1 VLKYCQYFP
10 LQPDG
15 RTWITV
21 DNLTGTVERIVYHN
35 DENHYTVARLKL
47 AEAATR
53 YRATPDLTTI
63 VGALP
68 GINVGETLLLNGEW
82 QVNPQHGRQFKV
94 QSFEPQLPNTVDGI
108 RRYLGSGLIKGVG
121 PKTAE
126 RIVALFGADTL
137 EVIEQEPGR
146 LSEVSGISGKKIA
159 GIVKAWTEQKEVKNL
174 MLFLQSHE
182 VESGLA
188 ARIYKAYG
196 ADAITVIRDDPYQ
209 LAKDVHGVGFKTA
222 DALAR
227 KLGLPEQSPQRHMA
241 GLKYVLSQASEDG
254 HVFLPRDELLAHAA
268 EALNAAPPDLA
279 EALGGLVKT
288 REVIVEPSPPAA
300 LTPQP
305 MRIGLSALPAGRQP
319 NRPLPDAGEGERT
332 SLTPPG
338 SGTRPLSDNKG
349 REGESVDESTRGGS
363 PLPPSTRGGSPLP
376 RQGERARPSD
386 PRLGS
391 EGLGSHGVGVRAAV
405 DERVYLAP
413 FFFSERGAARR
424 LKLLAET
431 PSTLLFARNI
441 DWARAFAGL
450 EGSGKIELAEGQKR
464 AVQTAL
470 SHKVSVLTG
479 GPGVGKTTTLR
490 AVLHLLEHYG
500 IRYCLA
506 APTGRAAKRMSEAT
520 GRHASTMHRLL
531 EFSPAHNGFAH
542 NEENPLPYSFV
553 IADESSMIDI
563 LLFYSLL
570 KAVPLT
576 AHLLL
581 VGDADQLPSVGPGN
595 VLRDIIGSA
604 ALPVTRLTEL
614 FRQAAG
620 SHIITTAHSINQ
632 GQIPR
637 LENRGDTD
645 LFFIKEDD
653 PERIIQLLTTVVAE
667 RAPRA
672 FGLDPLADV
681 QVITPSN
688 RGPLGV
694 GNLNVQLQETL
705 NPAQPGE
712 LTWGQRVYRPGDK
725 VMQIR
730 NNYNKNVFNGDMGRV
745 ARIDREEQTL
755 IVQYPAEGLP
765 ITRDDDLAAPGRGR
779 NRPAPPIIPRPDGG
793 GNVIEVAYEFSELD
807 ELVHAYAVSVHK
819 SQGSEFP
826 AVVMPLTTSH
836 YLLLQRNLIYTAI
849 TRARRLCVLIGSPRA
864 LAIAVKNSAVDRRY
878 TALDERLRAAPPR
891 ILS

>member
-1 VLKYCQYFP
+1 
-10 LQPDG
+10 
-15 RTWITV
+15 V
-21 DNLTGTVERIVYHN
+21 DHLTGTVERIVYQN

-47 AEAATR
+47 AESAAATR
-53 YRATPDLTTI
+53 YRAAPDLTTV
-63 VGALP
+63 VGAMP

-94 QSFEPQLPNTVDGI
+94 QTFEPRLPSTVDGI
-108 RRYLGSGLIKGVG
+108 RRYLGSGLIKGIG

-126 RIVALFGADTL
+126 RIVDYFGADTL
-137 EVIEQEPGR
+137 EVVEQEPAR
-146 LSEVSGISGKKIA
+146 LAEVSGISAKKVA
-159 GIVKAWTEQKEVKNL
+159 DIVRAWTEQKEVKNL

-188 ARIYKAYG
+188 ARIYKQYG
-196 ADAITVIRDDPYQ
+196 ADAINVIRDDPYR
-209 LAKDVHGVGFKTA
+209 LAKDIRGVGFKTA

-227 KLGLPEQSPQRHMA
+227 KLGLPEQSPQRHAA
-241 GLKYVLSQASEDG
+241 GLKYVLSQASDDG
-254 HVFLPRDELLAHAA
+254 HVYLPRPELLTRAA
-268 EALNAAPPDLA
+268 EALGAAPDDL
-279 EALGGLVKT
+279 ELALAALVKD
-288 REVIVEPSPPAA
+288 RDVIIEPAA
-300 LTPQP
+300 LT
-305 MRIGLSALPAGRQP
+305 LLP
-319 NRPLPDAGEGERT
+319 PLPCAGEGEQPSPSTIPSLKGRGDART
-332 SLTPPG
+332 LPPG
-338 SGTRPLSDNKG
+338 TRRDG
-349 REGESVDESTRGGS
+349 RDMT
-363 PLPPSTRGGSPLP
+363 GGSPLP
-376 RQGERARPSD
+376 RTGERAGPSAAA
-386 PRLGS
+386 
-391 EGLGSHGVGVRAAV
+391 EGPVSHGAGVRAG
-405 DERVYLAP
+405 DERAYLAP
-413 FFFSERGAARR
+413 FFFSERGAAKR

-470 SHKVSVLTG
+470 SNKVSVLTG

-531 EFSPAHNGFAH
+531 EFSPANNGFAY

-563 LLFYSLL
+563 LLFYALL
-570 KAVPLT
+570 RAVPLT

-595 VLRDIIGSA
+595 VLRDVISSQ

-614 FRQAAG
+614 FRQARG
-620 SHIITTAHSINQ
+620 SHIITTAHDINR
-632 GQIPR
+632 GVIPHF
-637 LENRGDTD
+637 ENRGDTD

-653 PERIIQLLTTVVAE
+653 PGRVIELLTTVVSE

-681 QVITPSN
+681 QVISPSN
-688 RGPLGV
+688 QGALGV
-694 GNLNVQLQETL
+694 SNLNVQLQEML
-705 NPAQPGE
+705 NPARPDD
-712 LTWGQRVYRPGDK
+712 LKWGQRVFRSGDK

-755 IVQYPAEGLP
+755 VVQYPAEGLP
-765 ITRDDDLAAPGRGR
+765 IKRDDDLAAPGRGR
-779 NRPAPPIIPRPDGG
+779 NRPAPPIIPRPGGG

-807 ELVHAYAVSVHK
+807 ELTHAYAVSVHK

-836 YLLLQRNLIYTAI
+836 FKLLQRNLIYTAI

-864 LAIAVKNSAVDRRY
+864 LAIAVKNSSVDKRY

-891 ILS
+891 TLS

>member
-1 VLKYCQYFP
+1 M
-10 LQPDG
+10 DH
-15 RTWITV
+15 
-21 DNLTGTVERIVYHN
+21 LTGTVERIVYQN

-47 AEAATR
+47 AESAAATR
-53 YRATPDLTTI
+53 YRAAPDLTTV
-63 VGALP
+63 VGAMP

-94 QSFEPQLPNTVDGI
+94 QTFEPRLPSTVDGI
-108 RRYLGSGLIKGVG
+108 RRYLGSGLIKGIG

-126 RIVALFGADTL
+126 RIVDYFGADTL
-137 EVIEQEPGR
+137 EVVEQEPAR
-146 LSEVSGISGKKIA
+146 LAEVSGISAKKVA
-159 GIVKAWTEQKEVKNL
+159 DIVRAWTEQKEVKNL

-188 ARIYKAYG
+188 ARIYKQYG
-196 ADAITVIRDDPYQ
+196 ADAINVIRDDPYR
-209 LAKDVHGVGFKTA
+209 LAKDIRGVGFKTA

-227 KLGLPEQSPQRHMA
+227 KLGLPEQSPQRHAA
-241 GLKYVLSQASEDG
+241 GLKYVLSQASDDG
-254 HVFLPRDELLAHAA
+254 HVYLPRPELLTRAA
-268 EALNAAPPDLA
+268 EALGAAPDDL
-279 EALGGLVKT
+279 ELALAALAKD
-288 REVIVEPSPPAA
+288 RDVIIEPAA
-300 LTPQP
+300 LTP
-305 MRIGLSALPAGRQP
+305 LP
-319 NRPLPDAGEGERT
+319 PLPCAGEGEQPSPSTIPSLKGRGDART
-332 SLTPPG
+332 LPPG
-338 SGTRPLSDNKG
+338 TRRDG
-349 REGESVDESTRGGS
+349 RDMT
-363 PLPPSTRGGSPLP
+363 GGSPLP
-376 RQGERARPSD
+376 RTGERAGPSAAA
-386 PRLGS
+386 
-391 EGLGSHGVGVRAAV
+391 EGPVSHGAGVRAG
-405 DERVYLAP
+405 DERAYLAP
-413 FFFSERGAARR
+413 FFFSERGAAKR

-470 SHKVSVLTG
+470 SNKVSVLTG

-531 EFSPAHNGFAH
+531 EFSPANNGFAY

-563 LLFYSLL
+563 LLFYALL
-570 KAVPLT
+570 RAVPLT

-595 VLRDIIGSA
+595 VLRDVISSQ

-614 FRQAAG
+614 FRQARG
-620 SHIITTAHSINQ
+620 SHIITTAHDINR
-632 GQIPR
+632 GVIPHF
-637 LENRGDTD
+637 ENRGDTD

-653 PERIIQLLTTVVAE
+653 PGRVIELLTTVVSE

-681 QVITPSN
+681 QVISPSN
-688 RGPLGV
+688 QGALGV
-694 GNLNVQLQETL
+694 SNLNVQLQEML
-705 NPAQPGE
+705 NPARPDD
-712 LTWGQRVYRPGDK
+712 LKWGQRVFRSGDK

-755 IVQYPAEGLP
+755 VVQYPAEGLP
-765 ITRDDDLAAPGRGR
+765 IKRDDDLAAPGRGR
-779 NRPAPPIIPRPDGG
+779 NRPAPPIIPRPGGG

-807 ELVHAYAVSVHK
+807 ELTHAYAVSVHK

-836 YLLLQRNLIYTAI
+836 FKLLQRNLIYTAI

-864 LAIAVKNSAVDRRY
+864 LAIAVKNSSVDKRY

-891 ILS
+891 TLS

>member
-1 VLKYCQYFP
+1 M
-10 LQPDG
+10 DH
-15 RTWITV
+15 
-21 DNLTGTVERIVYHN
+21 LTGTVERIVYQN

-47 AEAATR
+47 AESAAATR
-53 YRATPDLTTI
+53 YRAAPDLTTV
-63 VGALP
+63 VGAMP

-94 QSFEPQLPNTVDGI
+94 QTFEPRLPSTVDGI
-108 RRYLGSGLIKGVG
+108 RRYLGSGLIKGIG

-126 RIVALFGADTL
+126 RIVDYFGEDTL
-137 EVIEQEPGR
+137 EVVEQEPAR
-146 LSEVSGISGKKIA
+146 LAEVSGISVKKVA
-159 GIVKAWTEQKEVKNL
+159 DIVRAWTEQKEVKNL

-188 ARIYKAYG
+188 ARIYKQYG
-196 ADAITVIRDDPYQ
+196 ADAINVIRDDPYR
-209 LAKDVHGVGFKTA
+209 LAKDIRGVGFKTA

-227 KLGLPEQSPQRHMA
+227 KLGLPEQSPQRHAA
-241 GLKYVLSQASEDG
+241 GLKYVLSQASDDG
-254 HVFLPRDELLAHAA
+254 HVYLPRPELLARAA
-268 EALNAAPPDLA
+268 DALGAAPDDL
-279 EALGGLVKT
+279 ELALSILAKD
-288 REVIVEPSPPAA
+288 RDVIIEPPPSATA
-300 LTPQP
+300 LTPPP
-305 MRIGLSALPAGRQP
+305 MANWPPDPYPRDRRSSA
-319 NRPLPDAGEGERT
+319 PLPDAGEGVRASPSPIP
-332 SLTPPG
+332 SLTSRRDVRIP
-338 SGTRPLSDNKG
+338 DDM
-349 REGESVDESTRGGS
+349 E
-363 PLPPSTRGGSPLP
+363 GGSPLP
-376 RQGERARPSD
+376 RQGERAGPSAAA
-386 PRLGS
+386 
-391 EGLGSHGVGVRAAV
+391 EGPVSHGVGVRAA
-405 DERVYLAP
+405 DERAYLAP
-413 FFFSERGAARR
+413 FFFSERGAAKR

-431 PSTLLFARNI
+431 PSTLLFAHNI
-441 DWARAFAGL
+441 DWMRAFAGL

-531 EFSPAHNGFAH
+531 EFSPANNGFAY

-563 LLFYSLL
+563 LLFYALL
-570 KAVPLT
+570 RAVPLT

-595 VLRDIIGSA
+595 VLRDVINSQ

-614 FRQAAG
+614 FRQARG
-620 SHIITTAHSINQ
+620 SRIITTAHDINR
-632 GQIPR
+632 GVIPQF
-637 LENRGDTD
+637 ENRGDTD

-653 PERIIQLLTTVVAE
+653 PGRVIELLTTVVSE

-681 QVITPSN
+681 QVISPSN
-688 RGPLGV
+688 QGALGV
-694 GNLNVQLQETL
+694 GNLNVQLQEML
-705 NPAQPGE
+705 NPARSDD
-712 LTWGQRVYRPGDK
+712 LKWGQRVFRPGDK

-755 IVQYPAEGLP
+755 VVQYPAEGLP
-765 ITRDDDLAAPGRGR
+765 IKRDDDLAAPGRGR
-779 NRPAPPIIPRPDGG
+779 NRPAPPIIPRPGGG

-807 ELVHAYAVSVHK
+807 ELTHAYAVSVHK

-836 YLLLQRNLIYTAI
+836 FKLLQRNLIYTAI

-864 LAIAVKNSAVDRRY
+864 LAIAVKNSSVDKRY

-891 ILS
+891 ALS

>member
-1 VLKYCQYFP
+1 
-10 LQPDG
+10 
-15 RTWITV
+15 V
-21 DNLTGTVERIVYHN
+21 DHLTGTVERIVYQN

-47 AEAATR
+47 AESAAATR
-53 YRATPDLTTI
+53 YRAAPDLTTV
-63 VGALP
+63 VGAMP

-94 QSFEPQLPNTVDGI
+94 QTFEPRLPSTVDGI
-108 RRYLGSGLIKGVG
+108 RRYLGSGLIKGIG

-126 RIVALFGADTL
+126 RIVDYFGEDTL
-137 EVIEQEPGR
+137 EVVEQEPAR
-146 LSEVSGISGKKIA
+146 LAEVSGISAKKVA
-159 GIVKAWTEQKEVKNL
+159 DIVRAWTEQKEVKNL

-188 ARIYKAYG
+188 ARIYKQYG
-196 ADAITVIRDDPYQ
+196 ADAINVIRDDPYR
-209 LAKDVHGVGFKTA
+209 LAKDIRGVGFKTA

-227 KLGLPEQSPQRHMA
+227 KLGLPEQSPQRHAA
-241 GLKYVLSQASEDG
+241 GLKYVLSQASDDG
-254 HVFLPRDELLAHAA
+254 HVYLPRPELLARAA
-268 EALNAAPPDLA
+268 DALGAAPDDL
-279 EALGGLVKT
+279 ELALSILAKD
-288 REVIVEPSPPAA
+288 RDVIIEPPPSATA
-300 LTPQP
+300 LTP
-305 MRIGLSALPAGRQP
+305 
-319 NRPLPDAGEGERT
+319 RP
-332 SLTPPG
+332 
-338 SGTRPLSDNKG
+338 
-349 REGESVDESTRGGS
+349 
-363 PLPPSTRGGSPLP
+363 PLP
-376 RQGERARPSD
+376 RQGERAGPSAAA
-386 PRLGS
+386 
-391 EGLGSHGVGVRAAV
+391 EGPVSHGLGVRAA
-405 DERVYLAP
+405 DERAYLAP
-413 FFFSERGAARR
+413 FFFSERGAAKR

-431 PSTLLFARNI
+431 PSTLLFAHNI
-441 DWARAFAGL
+441 DWMRAFAGL

-531 EFSPAHNGFAH
+531 EFSPANNGFAY

-563 LLFYSLL
+563 LLFYALL
-570 KAVPLT
+570 RAVPLT

-595 VLRDIIGSA
+595 VLRDVINSQ

-614 FRQAAG
+614 FRQARG
-620 SHIITTAHSINQ
+620 SRIITTAHDINR
-632 GQIPR
+632 GVIPQF
-637 LENRGDTD
+637 ENRGDTD

-653 PERIIQLLTTVVAE
+653 PGRVIELLTTVVSE

-681 QVITPSN
+681 QVISPSN
-688 RGPLGV
+688 QGALGV
-694 GNLNVQLQETL
+694 GNLNVQLQEML
-705 NPAQPGE
+705 NPARSDD
-712 LTWGQRVYRPGDK
+712 LKWGQRVFRPGDK

-755 IVQYPAEGLP
+755 VVQYPAEGLP
-765 ITRDDDLAAPGRGR
+765 IKRDDDLAAPGRGR
-779 NRPAPPIIPRPDGG
+779 NRPAPPIIPRPGGG

-807 ELVHAYAVSVHK
+807 ELTHAYAVSVHK

-836 YLLLQRNLIYTAI
+836 FKLLQRNLIYTAI

-864 LAIAVKNSAVDRRY
+864 LAIAVKNSSVDKRY

-891 ILS
+891 TLS

>member
-1 VLKYCQYFP
+1 
-10 LQPDG
+10 
-15 RTWITV
+15 V
-21 DNLTGTVERIVYHN
+21 DHLTGTVERIVYQN

-47 AEAATR
+47 AESAAATR
-53 YRATPDLTTI
+53 YRAAPDLTTV
-63 VGALP
+63 VGAMP

-94 QSFEPQLPNTVDGI
+94 QTFEPRLPSTVDGI
-108 RRYLGSGLIKGVG
+108 RRYLGSGLIKGIG

-126 RIVALFGADTL
+126 RIVDYFGADTL
-137 EVIEQEPGR
+137 EVVEQEPAR
-146 LSEVSGISGKKIA
+146 LAEVSGISAKKVA
-159 GIVKAWTEQKEVKNL
+159 DIVRAWTEQKEVKNL

-188 ARIYKAYG
+188 ARIYKQYG
-196 ADAITVIRDDPYQ
+196 ADAINVIRDDPYR
-209 LAKDVHGVGFKTA
+209 LAKDIRGVGFKTA

-227 KLGLPEQSPQRHMA
+227 KLGLPEQSPQRHAA
-241 GLKYVLSQASEDG
+241 GLKYVLSQASDDG
-254 HVFLPRDELLAHAA
+254 HVYLPRPELLTRAA
-268 EALNAAPPDLA
+268 EALGAAPDDL
-279 EALGGLVKT
+279 ELALAALAKD
-288 REVIVEPSPPAA
+288 RDVIIEPAA
-300 LTPQP
+300 LTP
-305 MRIGLSALPAGRQP
+305 LP
-319 NRPLPDAGEGERT
+319 PLPCAGEGEQPSPSTIPSLKGRGDART
-332 SLTPPG
+332 LPPG
-338 SGTRPLSDNKG
+338 TRRDG
-349 REGESVDESTRGGS
+349 RDMT
-363 PLPPSTRGGSPLP
+363 GGSPLP
-376 RQGERARPSD
+376 RTGERAGPSAAA
-386 PRLGS
+386 
-391 EGLGSHGVGVRAAV
+391 EGPVSHGAGVRAG
-405 DERVYLAP
+405 DERAYLAP
-413 FFFSERGAARR
+413 FFFSERGAAKR

-470 SHKVSVLTG
+470 SNKVSVLTG

-531 EFSPAHNGFAH
+531 EFSPANNGFAY

-563 LLFYSLL
+563 LLFYALL
-570 KAVPLT
+570 RAVPLT

-595 VLRDIIGSA
+595 VLRDVISSQ

-614 FRQAAG
+614 FRQARG
-620 SHIITTAHSINQ
+620 SHIITTAHDINR
-632 GQIPR
+632 GVIPHF
-637 LENRGDTD
+637 ENRGDTD

-653 PERIIQLLTTVVAE
+653 PGRVIELLTTVVSE

-681 QVITPSN
+681 QVISPSN
-688 RGPLGV
+688 QGALGV
-694 GNLNVQLQETL
+694 SNLNVQLQEML
-705 NPAQPGE
+705 NPARPDD
-712 LTWGQRVYRPGDK
+712 LKWGQRVFRSGDK

-755 IVQYPAEGLP
+755 VVQYPAEGLP
-765 ITRDDDLAAPGRGR
+765 IKRDDDLAAPGRGR
-779 NRPAPPIIPRPDGG
+779 NRPAPPIIPRPGGG

-807 ELVHAYAVSVHK
+807 ELTHAYAVSVHK

-836 YLLLQRNLIYTAI
+836 FKLLQRNLIYTAI

-864 LAIAVKNSAVDRRY
+864 LAIAVKNSSVDKRY

-891 ILS
+891 TLS

>member
-1 VLKYCQYFP
+1 M
-10 LQPDG
+10 DH
-15 RTWITV
+15 
-21 DNLTGTVERIVYHN
+21 LTGTVERIVYQN

-47 AEAATR
+47 AESAAATR
-53 YRATPDLTTI
+53 YRAAPDLTTV
-63 VGALP
+63 VGAMP

-94 QSFEPQLPNTVDGI
+94 QTFEPRLPSTVDGI
-108 RRYLGSGLIKGVG
+108 RRYLGSGLIKGIG

-126 RIVALFGADTL
+126 RIVDYFGADTL
-137 EVIEQEPGR
+137 EVVEQEPAR
-146 LSEVSGISGKKIA
+146 LAEVSGISAKKVA
-159 GIVKAWTEQKEVKNL
+159 DIVRAWTEQKEVKNL

-188 ARIYKAYG
+188 ARIYKQYG
-196 ADAITVIRDDPYQ
+196 AGAINVIRDDPYR
-209 LAKDVHGVGFKTA
+209 LAKDIRGVGFKTA

-227 KLGLPEQSPQRHMA
+227 KLGLPEQSPQRHAA
-241 GLKYVLSQASEDG
+241 GLKYVLSQASDDG
-254 HVFLPRDELLAHAA
+254 HVYLPRPELLTRAA
-268 EALNAAPPDLA
+268 EALNAAPDDL
-279 EALGGLVKT
+279 ELALAALAKD
-288 REVIVEPSPPAA
+288 RDVIIEPAA
-300 LTPQP
+300 LTP
-305 MRIGLSALPAGRQP
+305 LP
-319 NRPLPDAGEGERT
+319 PLPCAGEGEQPSPSTIPSLKGRGDART
-332 SLTPPG
+332 LPPG
-338 SGTRPLSDNKG
+338 TRRDG
-349 REGESVDESTRGGS
+349 RDMT
-363 PLPPSTRGGSPLP
+363 GGSPLP
-376 RQGERARPSD
+376 RTGERAGPSAAA
-386 PRLGS
+386 
-391 EGLGSHGVGVRAAV
+391 EGPVSHGAGVRAG
-405 DERVYLAP
+405 DERAYLAP
-413 FFFSERGAARR
+413 FFFSERGAAKR

-441 DWARAFAGL
+441 DWVRAFAGL

-470 SHKVSVLTG
+470 SNKVSVLTG

-531 EFSPAHNGFAH
+531 EFSPANNGFAY

-563 LLFYSLL
+563 LLFYALL
-570 KAVPLT
+570 RAVPLT

-595 VLRDIIGSA
+595 VLRDVISSQ

-614 FRQAAG
+614 FRQARG
-620 SHIITTAHSINQ
+620 SHIITTAHDINR
-632 GQIPR
+632 GVIPHF
-637 LENRGDTD
+637 ENRGDTD

-653 PERIIQLLTTVVAE
+653 PGRVIELLTTVVSE

-681 QVITPSN
+681 QVISPSN
-688 RGPLGV
+688 QGALGV
-694 GNLNVQLQETL
+694 SNLNVQLQEML
-705 NPAQPGE
+705 NPARPDD
-712 LTWGQRVYRPGDK
+712 LKWGQRVFRSGDK

-755 IVQYPAEGLP
+755 VVQYPAEGLP
-765 ITRDDDLAAPGRGR
+765 IKRDDDLAAPGRGR
-779 NRPAPPIIPRPDGG
+779 NRPAPPIIPRPGGG

-807 ELVHAYAVSVHK
+807 ELTHAYAVSVHK

-836 YLLLQRNLIYTAI
+836 FKLLQRNLIYTAI

-864 LAIAVKNSAVDRRY
+864 LAIAVKNSSVDKRY

-891 ILS
+891 TLS

>member
-1 VLKYCQYFP
+1 
-10 LQPDG
+10 
-15 RTWITV
+15 V
-21 DNLTGTVERIVYHN
+21 DHLTGTVERIVYQN

-47 AEAATR
+47 AESAAATR
-53 YRATPDLTTI
+53 YRAAPDLTTV
-63 VGALP
+63 VGAMP

-94 QSFEPQLPNTVDGI
+94 QTFEPRLPSTVDGI
-108 RRYLGSGLIKGVG
+108 RRYLGSGLIKGIG

-126 RIVALFGADTL
+126 RIVDYFGPDTL
-137 EVIEQEPGR
+137 DVVEQEPER
-146 LSEVSGISGKKIA
+146 LAEVSGISAKKVA
-159 GIVKAWTEQKEVKNL
+159 DIVRAWTEQKEVKNL

-188 ARIYKAYG
+188 ARIYKQYG
-196 ADAITVIRDDPYQ
+196 VDAINVIRDDPYR
-209 LAKDVHGVGFKTA
+209 LAKDIRGVGFKTA

-227 KLGLPEQSPQRHMA
+227 KLGLPEQSPQRHAA
-241 GLKYVLSQASEDG
+241 GLKYVLSQASDDG
-254 HVFLPRDELLAHAA
+254 HVYLPRPELLARAA
-268 EALNAAPPDLA
+268 EALGSAPDDL
-279 EALGGLVKT
+279 ELALATLAKD
-288 REVIVEPSPPAA
+288 RDVIIEPPLSATA
-300 LTPQP
+300 LTPRP
-305 MRIGLSALPAGRQP
+305 VANWPPDPYPRDRRSSA
-319 NRPLPDAGEGERT
+319 PLPDAGEG
-332 SLTPPG
+332 L
-338 SGTRPLSDNKG
+338 
-349 REGESVDESTRGGS
+349 
-363 PLPPSTRGGSPLP
+363 
-376 RQGERARPSD
+376 
-386 PRLGS
+386 
-391 EGLGSHGVGVRAAV
+391 GVRAT
-405 DERVYLAP
+405 DERAYLAP
-413 FFFSERGAARR
+413 FFFSERGAAKR

-431 PSTLLFARNI
+431 PSTLLFAHNI
-441 DWARAFAGL
+441 DWLRAFAGL

-531 EFSPAHNGFAH
+531 EFSPANNGFAY

-563 LLFYSLL
+563 LLFYALL
-570 KAVPLT
+570 RAVPLT

-595 VLRDIIGSA
+595 VLRDVISSQ

-614 FRQAAG
+614 FRQARG
-620 SHIITTAHSINQ
+620 SHIITTAHDINR
-632 GQIPR
+632 GVIPHF
-637 LENRGDTD
+637 ENRGDTD

-653 PERIIQLLTTVVAE
+653 PGRVIELLTTVVSE

-681 QVITPSN
+681 QVISPSN
-688 RGPLGV
+688 QGALGV
-694 GNLNVQLQETL
+694 SNLNVQLQEML
-705 NPAQPGE
+705 NPARPDD
-712 LTWGQRVYRPGDK
+712 LKWGQRVFRSGDK

-755 IVQYPAEGLP
+755 VVQYPAEGLP
-765 ITRDDDLAAPGRGR
+765 IKRDDDLAAPGRGR
-779 NRPAPPIIPRPDGG
+779 NRPAPPIIPRPGGG

-807 ELVHAYAVSVHK
+807 ELTHAYAVSVHK

-826 AVVMPLTTSH
+826 AVVMPLTTAH
-836 YLLLQRNLIYTAI
+836 FKLLQRNLIYTAI

-864 LAIAVKNSAVDRRY
+864 LAIAVKNSSVDKRY

-891 ILS
+891 TLS

>member
-1 VLKYCQYFP
+1 M
-10 LQPDG
+10 
-15 RTWITV
+15 
-21 DNLTGTVERIVYHN
+21 DNLTGTVERIVYHS
-35 DENHYTVARLKL
+35 DESHYTVARLKL
-47 AEAATR
+47 AETATR
-53 YRATPDLTTI
+53 FRATPDLTTI
-63 VGALP
+63 VGAMP
-68 GINVGETLLLNGEW
+68 NINVGETLLLTGEW

-94 QSFEPQLPNTVDGI
+94 QTLEPRLPSTVDGI

-126 RIVALFGADTL
+126 RIVSHFGAGTL
-137 EVIEQEPGR
+137 EVIEETPGR
-146 LSEVSGISGKKIA
+146 LSEVSGISGKKIS
-159 GIVKAWTEQKEVKNL
+159 GIVKAWSEQKEVKNL

-196 ADAITVIRDDPYQ
+196 ADAITVIRDDPYR

-227 KLGLPEQSPQRHMA
+227 KLGLPEQSPQRHAA
-241 GLKYVLSQASEDG
+241 GLKYVLSQASDDG
-254 HVFLPRDELLAHAA
+254 HVYLPRGELLTRAA
-268 EALNAAPPDLA
+268 EALGAEAPDLA
-279 EALGGLVKT
+279 QALAALAKDK
-288 REVIVEPSPPAA
+288 EVIVELPVDASAGSAGGTPVPVRPPATA
-300 LTPQP
+300 LPARGTSGGQAIAAAT
-305 MRIGLSALPAGRQP
+305 RGTGGTSALPALPALPVAPQAQDARQ
-319 NRPLPDAGEGERT
+319 
-332 SLTPPG
+332 
-338 SGTRPLSDNKG
+338 SD
-349 REGESVDESTRGGS
+349 
-363 PLPPSTRGGSPLP
+363 
-376 RQGERARPSD
+376 ERAY
-386 PRLGS
+386 
-391 EGLGSHGVGVRAAV
+391 
-405 DERVYLAP
+405 DERAYLAP
-413 FFFSERGAARR
+413 FFFSERGAAKR

-431 PSTLLFARNI
+431 PSTFLFARNI

-450 EGSGKIELAEGQKR
+450 EGGGKIELAEGQKR

-470 SHKVSVLTG
+470 SSKVSILTG

-520 GRHASTMHRLL
+520 GRAASTMHRLL
-531 EFSPAHNGFAH
+531 EFSPATNGFH
-542 NEENPLPYSFV
+542 YNDENPLPYSFV

-563 LLFYSLL
+563 LLFYALL

-595 VLRDIIGSA
+595 VLRDVIGSG

-614 FRQAAG
+614 FRQAQG
-620 SHIITTAHSINQ
+620 SRIITTAHSINS
-632 GQIPR
+632 GAIPHI
-637 LENRGDTD
+637 ENRPDTD

-653 PERIIQLLTTVVAE
+653 PERMIQLLATVVSE

-705 NPAQPGE
+705 NPGRPDE
-712 LTWGQRVYRPGDK
+712 LKWGQRVFRPGDK

-730 NNYNKNVFNGDMGRV
+730 NNYNKNVFNGDMGRI
-745 ARIDREEQTL
+745 ARIDREEQAL
-755 IVQYPAEGLP
+755 VVQYPAEGLP
-765 ITRDDDLAAPGRGR
+765 VKRDDDLAAPGRGR
-779 NRPAPPIIPRPDGG
+779 NRPAPPIIPRPGG
-793 GNVIEVAYEFSELD
+793 GNVIEVEYEFGELD
-807 ELVHAYAVSVHK
+807 ELTHAYAVSVHK

-891 ILS
+891 TLS

>member
-1 VLKYCQYFP
+1 
-10 LQPDG
+10 
-15 RTWITV
+15 V
-21 DNLTGTVERIVYHN
+21 DHLTGTVERIVYQN

-47 AEAATR
+47 AESAAATR
-53 YRATPDLTTI
+53 YRAAPDLTTV
-63 VGALP
+63 VGAMP

-94 QSFEPQLPNTVDGI
+94 QTFEPRLPSTVDGI
-108 RRYLGSGLIKGVG
+108 RRYLGSGLIKGIG

-126 RIVALFGADTL
+126 RIVDYFGADTL
-137 EVIEQEPGR
+137 EVVEQEPAR
-146 LSEVSGISGKKIA
+146 LAEVSGISAKKVA
-159 GIVKAWTEQKEVKNL
+159 DIVRAWTEQKEVKNL

-188 ARIYKAYG
+188 ARIYKQYG
-196 ADAITVIRDDPYQ
+196 AGAINVIRDDPYR
-209 LAKDVHGVGFKTA
+209 LAKDIRGVGFKTA

-227 KLGLPEQSPQRHMA
+227 KLGLPEQSPQRHAA
-241 GLKYVLSQASEDG
+241 GLKYVLSQASDDG
-254 HVFLPRDELLAHAA
+254 HVYLPRPELLTRAA
-268 EALNAAPPDLA
+268 EALNAAPDDL
-279 EALGGLVKT
+279 ELALAALAKD
-288 REVIVEPSPPAA
+288 RDVIIEPAA
-300 LTPQP
+300 LTP
-305 MRIGLSALPAGRQP
+305 LP
-319 NRPLPDAGEGERT
+319 PLPCAGEGEQPSPSTIPSLKGRGDART
-332 SLTPPG
+332 LPPG
-338 SGTRPLSDNKG
+338 TRRDG
-349 REGESVDESTRGGS
+349 RDMT
-363 PLPPSTRGGSPLP
+363 GGSPLP
-376 RQGERARPSD
+376 RTGERAGPSAAA
-386 PRLGS
+386 
-391 EGLGSHGVGVRAAV
+391 EGPVSHGAGVRAG
-405 DERVYLAP
+405 DERAYLAP
-413 FFFSERGAARR
+413 FFFSERGAAKR

-441 DWARAFAGL
+441 DWVRAFAGL

-470 SHKVSVLTG
+470 SNKVSVLTG

-531 EFSPAHNGFAH
+531 EFSPANNGFAY

-563 LLFYSLL
+563 LLFYALL
-570 KAVPLT
+570 RAVPLT

-595 VLRDIIGSA
+595 VLRDVISSQ

-614 FRQAAG
+614 FRQARG
-620 SHIITTAHSINQ
+620 SHIITTAHDINR
-632 GQIPR
+632 GVIPHF
-637 LENRGDTD
+637 ENRGDTD

-653 PERIIQLLTTVVAE
+653 PGRVIELLTTVVSE

-681 QVITPSN
+681 QVISPSN
-688 RGPLGV
+688 QGALGV
-694 GNLNVQLQETL
+694 SNLNVQLQEML
-705 NPAQPGE
+705 NPARPDD
-712 LTWGQRVYRPGDK
+712 LKWGQRVFRSGDK

-755 IVQYPAEGLP
+755 VVQYPAEGLP
-765 ITRDDDLAAPGRGR
+765 IKRDDDLAAPGRGR
-779 NRPAPPIIPRPDGG
+779 NRPAPPIIPRPGGG

-807 ELVHAYAVSVHK
+807 ELTHAYAVSVHK

-836 YLLLQRNLIYTAI
+836 FKLLQRNLIYTAI

-864 LAIAVKNSAVDRRY
+864 LAIAVKNSSVDKRY

-891 ILS
+891 TLS

>member
-1 VLKYCQYFP
+1 
-10 LQPDG
+10 
-15 RTWITV
+15 V
-21 DNLTGTVERIVYHN
+21 DHLTGTVERIVYQN

-47 AEAATR
+47 VESAAATR
-53 YRATPDLTTI
+53 YRAAPDLTTV
-63 VGALP
+63 VGAMP

-94 QSFEPQLPNTVDGI
+94 QTFEPRLPSTVDGI
-108 RRYLGSGLIKGVG
+108 RRYLGSGLIKGIG

-126 RIVALFGADTL
+126 RIVDYFGEDTL
-137 EVIEQEPGR
+137 EVVEQEPAR
-146 LSEVSGISGKKIA
+146 LAEVSGVSAKKVA
-159 GIVKAWTEQKEVKNL
+159 DIVRAWTEQKEVKNL

-188 ARIYKAYG
+188 ARIYKQYG
-196 ADAITVIRDDPYQ
+196 ADAINVIRDDPYR
-209 LAKDVHGVGFKTA
+209 LTKDIRGVGFKTA
-222 DALAR
+222 DGLAR
-227 KLGLPEQSPQRHMA
+227 KLGLPEQSPQRHAA
-241 GLKYVLSQASEDG
+241 GLKYVLSQASDDG
-254 HVFLPRDELLAHAA
+254 HVYLPRPELLARAA
-268 EALNAAPPDLA
+268 EALGAAPDDL
-279 EALGGLVKT
+279 ELALATLAKD
-288 REVIVEPSPPAA
+288 RDVIIEPPLSATA

-305 MRIGLSALPAGRQP
+305 
-319 NRPLPDAGEGERT
+319 PLPCAGEGGRP
-332 SLTPPG
+332 SPP
-338 SGTRPLSDNKG
+338 T
-349 REGESVDESTRGGS
+349 
-363 PLPPSTRGGSPLP
+363 PLPQGARGIATSGHSPFHTEDGSPLP
-376 RQGERARPSD
+376 RQGE
-386 PRLGS
+386 
-391 EGLGSHGVGVRAAV
+391 GVGVRAA
-405 DERVYLAP
+405 DERAYLAP
-413 FFFSERGAARR
+413 FFFSERGAAKR

-431 PSTLLFARNI
+431 PSTLLFAHNI
-441 DWARAFAGL
+441 DWMRAFAGL

-531 EFSPAHNGFAH
+531 EFSPANNGFAY

-563 LLFYSLL
+563 LLFYALL
-570 KAVPLT
+570 RAVPLT

-595 VLRDIIGSA
+595 VLRDVISSQ

-614 FRQAAG
+614 FRQARG
-620 SHIITTAHSINQ
+620 SHIITTAHDINR
-632 GQIPR
+632 GVIPR
-637 LENRGDTD
+637 FENRGDTD

-653 PERIIQLLTTVVAE
+653 PGRVIELLTTVVSE

-681 QVITPSN
+681 QVISPSN
-688 RGPLGV
+688 QGALGV
-694 GNLNVQLQETL
+694 SNLNVQLQEML
-705 NPAQPGE
+705 NPARPDD
-712 LTWGQRVYRPGDK
+712 LKWGQRVFRSGDK

-755 IVQYPAEGLP
+755 VVQYPAEGLP
-765 ITRDDDLAAPGRGR
+765 IKRDDDLAAPGRGR
-779 NRPAPPIIPRPDGG
+779 NRPAPPIIPRPGGG
-793 GNVIEVAYEFSELD
+793 GNIIEVAYEFSELD
-807 ELVHAYAVSVHK
+807 ELTHAYAVSVHK

-836 YLLLQRNLIYTAI
+836 FKLLQRNLIYTAI

-864 LAIAVKNSAVDRRY
+864 LAIAVKNSSVDKRY

-891 ILS
+891 TLS

>member
-1 VLKYCQYFP
+1 M
-10 LQPDG
+10 DH
-15 RTWITV
+15 
-21 DNLTGTVERIVYHN
+21 LTGTVERIVYQN

-47 AEAATR
+47 AESAAATR
-53 YRATPDLTTI
+53 YRAAPDLTTV
-63 VGALP
+63 VGAMP

-94 QSFEPQLPNTVDGI
+94 QTFEPRLPSTVDGI
-108 RRYLGSGLIKGVG
+108 RRYLGSGLIKGIG

-126 RIVALFGADTL
+126 RIVDYFGADTL
-137 EVIEQEPGR
+137 EVVEQEPAR
-146 LSEVSGISGKKIA
+146 LAEVSGISAKKVA
-159 GIVKAWTEQKEVKNL
+159 DIVRAWTEQKEVKNL

-188 ARIYKAYG
+188 ARIYKQYG
-196 ADAITVIRDDPYQ
+196 AGAINVIRDDPYR
-209 LAKDVHGVGFKTA
+209 LAKDIRGVGFKTA

-227 KLGLPEQSPQRHMA
+227 KLGLPEQSPQRHAA
-241 GLKYVLSQASEDG
+241 GLKYVLSQASDDG
-254 HVFLPRDELLAHAA
+254 HVYLPRPELLTRAV
-268 EALNAAPPDLA
+268 EALNAAPDDL
-279 EALGGLVKT
+279 ELALAALAKD
-288 REVIVEPSPPAA
+288 RDVIIEPAA
-300 LTPQP
+300 LTP
-305 MRIGLSALPAGRQP
+305 LP
-319 NRPLPDAGEGERT
+319 PLPCAGEGEQPSPSTIPSLKGRGDART
-332 SLTPPG
+332 LPPG
-338 SGTRPLSDNKG
+338 TRRDG
-349 REGESVDESTRGGS
+349 RDMT
-363 PLPPSTRGGSPLP
+363 GGSPLP
-376 RQGERARPSD
+376 RTGERAGPSAAA
-386 PRLGS
+386 
-391 EGLGSHGVGVRAAV
+391 EGPVSHGAGVRAG
-405 DERVYLAP
+405 DERAYLAP
-413 FFFSERGAARR
+413 FFFSERGAAKR

-441 DWARAFAGL
+441 DWVRAFAGL

-470 SHKVSVLTG
+470 SNKVSVLTG

-531 EFSPAHNGFAH
+531 EFSPANNGFAY

-563 LLFYSLL
+563 LLFYALL
-570 KAVPLT
+570 RAVPLT

-595 VLRDIIGSA
+595 VLRDVISSQ

-614 FRQAAG
+614 FRQARG
-620 SHIITTAHSINQ
+620 SHIITTAHDINR
-632 GQIPR
+632 GVIPHF
-637 LENRGDTD
+637 ENRGDTD

-653 PERIIQLLTTVVAE
+653 PGRVIELLTTVVSE

-681 QVITPSN
+681 QVISPSN
-688 RGPLGV
+688 QGALGV
-694 GNLNVQLQETL
+694 SNLNVQLQEML
-705 NPAQPGE
+705 NPARPDD
-712 LTWGQRVYRPGDK
+712 LKWGQRVFRSGDK

-755 IVQYPAEGLP
+755 VVQYPAEGLP
-765 ITRDDDLAAPGRGR
+765 IKRDDDLAAPGRGR
-779 NRPAPPIIPRPDGG
+779 NRPAPPIIPRPGGG

-807 ELVHAYAVSVHK
+807 ELTHAYAVSVHK

-836 YLLLQRNLIYTAI
+836 FKLLQRNLIYTAI

-864 LAIAVKNSAVDRRY
+864 LAIAVKNSSVDKRY

-891 ILS
+891 TLS

>member
-1 VLKYCQYFP
+1 M
-10 LQPDG
+10 DH
-15 RTWITV
+15 
-21 DNLTGTVERIVYHN
+21 LTGTVERIVYQN

-47 AEAATR
+47 AESAAATR
-53 YRATPDLTTI
+53 YRAAPDLTTV
-63 VGALP
+63 VGAMP

-94 QSFEPQLPNTVDGI
+94 QTFEPRLPSTVDGI
-108 RRYLGSGLIKGVG
+108 RRYLGSGLIKGIG

-126 RIVALFGADTL
+126 RIVDYFGADTL
-137 EVIEQEPGR
+137 EVVEQEPAR
-146 LSEVSGISGKKIA
+146 LAEVSGISAKKVA
-159 GIVKAWTEQKEVKNL
+159 DIVRAWTEQKEVKNL

-188 ARIYKAYG
+188 ARIYKQYG
-196 ADAITVIRDDPYQ
+196 AGAINVIRDDPYR
-209 LAKDVHGVGFKTA
+209 LAKDIRGVGFKTA

-227 KLGLPEQSPQRHMA
+227 KLGLPEQSPQRHAA
-241 GLKYVLSQASEDG
+241 GLKYVLSQASDDG
-254 HVFLPRDELLAHAA
+254 HVYLPRPELLTRAA
-268 EALNAAPPDLA
+268 EALGAAPDDL
-279 EALGGLVKT
+279 ELALAALAKD
-288 REVIVEPSPPAA
+288 RDVIIEPAA
-300 LTPQP
+300 LTP
-305 MRIGLSALPAGRQP
+305 LP
-319 NRPLPDAGEGERT
+319 PLPCAGEGEQPSPSTIPSLKGRGDART
-332 SLTPPG
+332 LPPG
-338 SGTRPLSDNKG
+338 TRRDG
-349 REGESVDESTRGGS
+349 RDMT
-363 PLPPSTRGGSPLP
+363 GGSPLP
-376 RQGERARPSD
+376 RTGERAGPSAAA
-386 PRLGS
+386 
-391 EGLGSHGVGVRAAV
+391 EGPVSHGAEVRAG
-405 DERVYLAP
+405 DERAYLAP
-413 FFFSERGAARR
+413 FFFSERGAAKR

-441 DWARAFAGL
+441 DWVRAFAGL

-470 SHKVSVLTG
+470 SNKVSVLTG

-531 EFSPAHNGFAH
+531 EFSPANNGFAY

-563 LLFYSLL
+563 LLFYALL
-570 KAVPLT
+570 RAVPLT

-595 VLRDIIGSA
+595 VLRDVISSQ

-614 FRQAAG
+614 FRQARG
-620 SHIITTAHSINQ
+620 SHIITTAHDINR
-632 GQIPR
+632 GVIPHF
-637 LENRGDTD
+637 ENRGDTD

-653 PERIIQLLTTVVAE
+653 PGRVIELLTTVVSE

-681 QVITPSN
+681 QVISPSN
-688 RGPLGV
+688 QGALGV
-694 GNLNVQLQETL
+694 SNLNVQLQEML
-705 NPAQPGE
+705 NPARPDD
-712 LTWGQRVYRPGDK
+712 LKWGQRVFRSGDK

-755 IVQYPAEGLP
+755 VVQYPAEGLP
-765 ITRDDDLAAPGRGR
+765 IKRDDDLAAPGRGR
-779 NRPAPPIIPRPDGG
+779 NRPAPPIIPRPGGG

-807 ELVHAYAVSVHK
+807 ELTHAYAVSVHK

-836 YLLLQRNLIYTAI
+836 FKLLQRNLIYTAI

-864 LAIAVKNSAVDRRY
+864 LAIAVKNSSVDKRY

-891 ILS
+891 TLS

>member
-1 VLKYCQYFP
+1 
-10 LQPDG
+10 
-15 RTWITV
+15 V
-21 DNLTGTVERIVYHN
+21 DHLTGTVERIVYQN

-47 AEAATR
+47 AESAAATR
-53 YRATPDLTTI
+53 YRAAPDLTTV
-63 VGALP
+63 VGAMP

-94 QSFEPQLPNTVDGI
+94 QTFEPRLPSTVDGI
-108 RRYLGSGLIKGVG
+108 RRYLGSGLIKGIG

-126 RIVALFGADTL
+126 RIVDYFGADTL
-137 EVIEQEPGR
+137 DIVEQEPAR
-146 LSEVSGISGKKIA
+146 LAEVSGISAKKVA
-159 GIVKAWTEQKEVKNL
+159 DIVRAWTEQKEVKNL

-188 ARIYKAYG
+188 ARIYKQYG
-196 ADAITVIRDDPYQ
+196 ADAINVIRDDPYR
-209 LAKDVHGVGFKTA
+209 LAKDIRGVGFKTA

-227 KLGLPEQSPQRHMA
+227 KLGLPEQSPQRHAA
-241 GLKYVLSQASEDG
+241 GLKYVLSQASDDG
-254 HVFLPRDELLAHAA
+254 HVYLPRPELLARAA
-268 EALNAAPPDLA
+268 EALNAAPDDL
-279 EALGGLVKT
+279 ELALAALAKD
-288 REVIVEPSPPAA
+288 RDVIIEPAA
-300 LTPQP
+300 LTP
-305 MRIGLSALPAGRQP
+305 LPT
-319 NRPLPDAGEGERT
+319 LPCAGEGEQPAPSTIPSLKGRGDART
-332 SLTPPG
+332 LPPG
-338 SGTRPLSDNKG
+338 TRRDG
-349 REGESVDESTRGGS
+349 RDMT
-363 PLPPSTRGGSPLP
+363 GGSPLP
-376 RQGERARPSD
+376 RTGERAGPSAAA
-386 PRLGS
+386 
-391 EGLGSHGVGVRAAV
+391 EGPVSHGSGVRAG
-405 DERVYLAP
+405 DERAYLAP
-413 FFFSERGAARR
+413 FFFSERGAAKR

-441 DWARAFAGL
+441 DWVRAFAGL

-470 SHKVSVLTG
+470 SNKVSVLTG

-531 EFSPAHNGFAH
+531 EFSPANNGFAY

-563 LLFYSLL
+563 LLFYALL
-570 KAVPLT
+570 RAVPLT

-595 VLRDIIGSA
+595 VLRDVISSQ

-614 FRQAAG
+614 FRQARG
-620 SHIITTAHSINQ
+620 SHIITTAHDINR
-632 GQIPR
+632 GVIPHF
-637 LENRGDTD
+637 ENRGDTD

-653 PERIIQLLTTVVAE
+653 PGRVIELLTTVVSE

-681 QVITPSN
+681 QVISPSN
-688 RGPLGV
+688 QGALGV
-694 GNLNVQLQETL
+694 SNLNVQLQEML
-705 NPAQPGE
+705 NPARPDD
-712 LTWGQRVYRPGDK
+712 LKWGQRVFRSGDK

-755 IVQYPAEGLP
+755 VVQYPAEGLP
-765 ITRDDDLAAPGRGR
+765 IKRDDDLAAPGRGR
-779 NRPAPPIIPRPDGG
+779 NRPAPPIIPRPGGG

-807 ELVHAYAVSVHK
+807 ELTHAYAVSVHK

-836 YLLLQRNLIYTAI
+836 FKLLQRNLIYTAI

-864 LAIAVKNSAVDRRY
+864 LAIAVKNSSVDKRY

-891 ILS
+891 TLS

>member
-1 VLKYCQYFP
+1 
-10 LQPDG
+10 
-15 RTWITV
+15 V
-21 DNLTGTVERIVYHN
+21 DHLTGTVERIVYQN

-47 AEAATR
+47 AESAAATR
-53 YRATPDLTTI
+53 YRAAPDLTTV
-63 VGALP
+63 VGAMP

-94 QSFEPQLPNTVDGI
+94 QTFEPRLPSTVDGI
-108 RRYLGSGLIKGVG
+108 RRYLGSGLIKGIG

-126 RIVALFGADTL
+126 RIVDYFGADTL
-137 EVIEQEPGR
+137 EVVEQEPAR
-146 LSEVSGISGKKIA
+146 LAEVSGISAKKVA
-159 GIVKAWTEQKEVKNL
+159 DIVRAWTEQKEVKNL

-188 ARIYKAYG
+188 ARIYKQYG
-196 ADAITVIRDDPYQ
+196 ADAINVIRDDPYR
-209 LAKDVHGVGFKTA
+209 LAKDIRGVGFKTA

-227 KLGLPEQSPQRHMA
+227 KLGLPEQSPQRHAA
-241 GLKYVLSQASEDG
+241 GLKYVLSQASDDG
-254 HVFLPRDELLAHAA
+254 HVYLPRPELLTRAA
-268 EALNAAPPDLA
+268 EALGAAPDDL
-279 EALGGLVKT
+279 ELALAALAKD
-288 REVIVEPSPPAA
+288 RDVIIEPAA
-300 LTPQP
+300 LTP
-305 MRIGLSALPAGRQP
+305 LPS
-319 NRPLPDAGEGERT
+319 LPCAGEGEQPSPSTIPSLKGRGDART
-332 SLTPPG
+332 LPPG
-338 SGTRPLSDNKG
+338 TRRDG
-349 REGESVDESTRGGS
+349 RDMT
-363 PLPPSTRGGSPLP
+363 GGSPLP
-376 RQGERARPSD
+376 RTGERAGPSAAA
-386 PRLGS
+386 
-391 EGLGSHGVGVRAAV
+391 EGPVSHGAGVRAG
-405 DERVYLAP
+405 DERAYLAP
-413 FFFSERGAARR
+413 FFFSERGAAKR

-441 DWARAFAGL
+441 DWVRAFAGL

-470 SHKVSVLTG
+470 SNKVSVLTG

-531 EFSPAHNGFAH
+531 EFSPANNGFAY

-563 LLFYSLL
+563 LLFYALL
-570 KAVPLT
+570 RAVPLT

-595 VLRDIIGSA
+595 VLRDVINSQ

-614 FRQAAG
+614 FRQARG
-620 SHIITTAHSINQ
+620 SHIITTAHDINR
-632 GQIPR
+632 GVIPHF
-637 LENRGDTD
+637 ENRGDTD

-653 PERIIQLLTTVVAE
+653 PGRVIELLTTVVSE

-681 QVITPSN
+681 QVISPSN
-688 RGPLGV
+688 QGALGV
-694 GNLNVQLQETL
+694 SNLNVQLQEML
-705 NPAQPGE
+705 NPARPDD
-712 LTWGQRVYRPGDK
+712 LKWGQRVFRSGDK

-755 IVQYPAEGLP
+755 VVQYPAEGLP
-765 ITRDDDLAAPGRGR
+765 IKRDDDLAAPGRGR
-779 NRPAPPIIPRPDGG
+779 NRPAPPIIPRPGGG

-807 ELVHAYAVSVHK
+807 ELTHAYAVSVHK

-836 YLLLQRNLIYTAI
+836 FKLLQRNLIYTAI

-864 LAIAVKNSAVDRRY
+864 LAIAVKNCSVDKRY

-891 ILS
+891 TLS

>member
-1 VLKYCQYFP
+1 M
-10 LQPDG
+10 DH
-15 RTWITV
+15 
-21 DNLTGTVERIVYHN
+21 LTGTVERIVYQN

-47 AEAATR
+47 AESAAATR
-53 YRATPDLTTI
+53 YRAAPDLTTV
-63 VGALP
+63 VGAMP

-94 QSFEPQLPNTVDGI
+94 QTFEPRLPSTVDGI
-108 RRYLGSGLIKGVG
+108 RRYLGSGLIKGIG

-126 RIVALFGADTL
+126 RIVDYFGADTL
-137 EVIEQEPGR
+137 EVVEQEPAR
-146 LSEVSGISGKKIA
+146 LAEVSGISAKKVA
-159 GIVKAWTEQKEVKNL
+159 DIVRAWTEQKEVKNL

-188 ARIYKAYG
+188 ARIYKQYG
-196 ADAITVIRDDPYQ
+196 AGAINVIRDDPYR
-209 LAKDVHGVGFKTA
+209 LAKDIRGVGFKTA

-227 KLGLPEQSPQRHMA
+227 KLGLPEQSPQRHAA
-241 GLKYVLSQASEDG
+241 GLKYVLSQASDDG
-254 HVFLPRDELLAHAA
+254 HVYLPRPELLTRAA
-268 EALNAAPPDLA
+268 EALGAAPDDL
-279 EALGGLVKT
+279 ELALAALAKD
-288 REVIVEPSPPAA
+288 RDVIIEPAA
-300 LTPQP
+300 LTP
-305 MRIGLSALPAGRQP
+305 LP
-319 NRPLPDAGEGERT
+319 PLPCAGEGEQPSPSTIPSLKGRGDART
-332 SLTPPG
+332 LPPG
-338 SGTRPLSDNKG
+338 TRRDG
-349 REGESVDESTRGGS
+349 RDMT
-363 PLPPSTRGGSPLP
+363 GGSPLP
-376 RQGERARPSD
+376 RTGERAGPSAAA
-386 PRLGS
+386 
-391 EGLGSHGVGVRAAV
+391 EGPVSHGAGVRAG
-405 DERVYLAP
+405 DERAYLAP
-413 FFFSERGAARR
+413 FFFSERGAAKR

-441 DWARAFAGL
+441 DWVRAFAGL

-470 SHKVSVLTG
+470 SNKVSVLTG

-531 EFSPAHNGFAH
+531 EFSPANNGFAY

-563 LLFYSLL
+563 LLFYALL
-570 KAVPLT
+570 RAVPLT

-595 VLRDIIGSA
+595 VLRDVISSQ

-614 FRQAAG
+614 FRQARG
-620 SHIITTAHSINQ
+620 SHIITTAHDINR
-632 GQIPR
+632 GVIPHF
-637 LENRGDTD
+637 ENRGDTD

-653 PERIIQLLTTVVAE
+653 PGRVIELLTTVVSE

-681 QVITPSN
+681 QVISPSN
-688 RGPLGV
+688 QGALGV
-694 GNLNVQLQETL
+694 SNLNVQLQEML
-705 NPAQPGE
+705 NPARPDD
-712 LTWGQRVYRPGDK
+712 LKWGQRVFRSGDK

-755 IVQYPAEGLP
+755 VVQYPAEGLP
-765 ITRDDDLAAPGRGR
+765 IKRDDDLAAPGRGR
-779 NRPAPPIIPRPDGG
+779 NRPAPPIIPRPGGG

-807 ELVHAYAVSVHK
+807 ELTHAYAVSVHK

-836 YLLLQRNLIYTAI
+836 FKLLQRNLIYTAI

-864 LAIAVKNSAVDRRY
+864 LAIAVKNSSVDKRY

-891 ILS
+891 TLS

>member
-1 VLKYCQYFP
+1 
-10 LQPDG
+10 
-15 RTWITV
+15 V
-21 DNLTGTVERIVYHN
+21 DHLTGTVERIVYQN

-47 AEAATR
+47 AESAAATR
-53 YRATPDLTTI
+53 YRAAPDLTTV
-63 VGALP
+63 VGAMP

-94 QSFEPQLPNTVDGI
+94 QTFEPRLPSTVDGI
-108 RRYLGSGLIKGVG
+108 RRYLGSGLIKGIG

-126 RIVALFGADTL
+126 RIVDYFGADTL
-137 EVIEQEPGR
+137 EVVEQEPAR
-146 LSEVSGISGKKIA
+146 LAEVSGISAKKVA
-159 GIVKAWTEQKEVKNL
+159 DIVRAWTEQKEVKNL

-188 ARIYKAYG
+188 ARIYKQYG
-196 ADAITVIRDDPYQ
+196 AGAINVIRDDPYR
-209 LAKDVHGVGFKTA
+209 LAKDIRGVGFKTA

-227 KLGLPEQSPQRHMA
+227 KLGLPEQSPQRHAA
-241 GLKYVLSQASEDG
+241 GLKYVLSQASDDG
-254 HVFLPRDELLAHAA
+254 HVYLPRPELLTRAV
-268 EALNAAPPDLA
+268 EALNAAPDDL
-279 EALGGLVKT
+279 ELALAALAKD
-288 REVIVEPSPPAA
+288 RDVIIEPAA
-300 LTPQP
+300 LTP
-305 MRIGLSALPAGRQP
+305 LP
-319 NRPLPDAGEGERT
+319 PLPCAGEGEQPSPSTIPSLKGRGDART
-332 SLTPPG
+332 LPPG
-338 SGTRPLSDNKG
+338 TRRDG
-349 REGESVDESTRGGS
+349 RDMT
-363 PLPPSTRGGSPLP
+363 GGSPLP
-376 RQGERARPSD
+376 RTGERAGPSAAA
-386 PRLGS
+386 
-391 EGLGSHGVGVRAAV
+391 EGPVSHGAGVRAG
-405 DERVYLAP
+405 DERAYLAP
-413 FFFSERGAARR
+413 FFFSERGAAKR

-441 DWARAFAGL
+441 DWVRAFAGL

-470 SHKVSVLTG
+470 SNKVSVLTG

-531 EFSPAHNGFAH
+531 EFSPANNGFAY

-563 LLFYSLL
+563 LLFYALL
-570 KAVPLT
+570 RAVPLT

-595 VLRDIIGSA
+595 VLRDVISSQ

-614 FRQAAG
+614 FRQARG
-620 SHIITTAHSINQ
+620 SHIITTAHDINR
-632 GQIPR
+632 GVIPHF
-637 LENRGDTD
+637 ENRGDTD

-653 PERIIQLLTTVVAE
+653 PGRVIELLTTVVSE

-681 QVITPSN
+681 QVISPSN
-688 RGPLGV
+688 QGALGV
-694 GNLNVQLQETL
+694 SNLNVQLQEML
-705 NPAQPGE
+705 NPARPDD
-712 LTWGQRVYRPGDK
+712 LKWGQRVFRSGDK

-755 IVQYPAEGLP
+755 VVQYPAEGLP
-765 ITRDDDLAAPGRGR
+765 IKRDDDLAAPGRGR
-779 NRPAPPIIPRPDGG
+779 NRPAPPIIPRPGGG

-807 ELVHAYAVSVHK
+807 ELTHAYAVSVHK

-836 YLLLQRNLIYTAI
+836 FKLLQRNLIYTAI

-864 LAIAVKNSAVDRRY
+864 LAIAVKNSSVDKRY

-891 ILS
+891 TLS